1 MFVPFNQKSI
11 LLTTAIAFTGMIALD
26 FDELVQAQSNTQ
38 EVIIN
43 FAGWVGEEEFACGKS
58 YEQVGTSQATIT
70 PADFRFYVSDLALV
84 DEEGNVVP
92 IELEQDSKWQY
103 KNVALIDFEDGSGGC
118 DNGTAETRTMVVG
131 TVPEGDYQN
140 LQFTLGVP
148 KNLNHEDA
156 AVAPSP
162 MNLTSLWWNWQGGYK
177 FLRADLKTEQ
187 AIANISETSDSQTT
201 HSQDGTGNV
210 QINQQTT
217 STSNQS
223 GSQTTSQTSSQ
234 TSILNNGHGTHS
246 QTSSTQTSHQDSN
259 NNTYPIHLGSTG
271 CQDSARSELFDC
283 ANPNRAKI
291 VLEDFN
297 PEDNVIIADLAELL
311 YQTDLTRNQ
320 ANTPTGCMSSPD
332 DGDCTGIM
340 ENLGLSRNNT
350 TSTEQKFF
358 WVE

>member
-11 LLTTAIAFTGMIALD
+11 LLTTAIAFTGMIAFD
-26 FDELVQAQSNTQ
+26 FNELVQAQSNTQ

-92 IELEQDSKWQY
+92 IELEQDGKWQY
-103 KNVALIDFEDGSGGC
+103 QNVALIDFENGSGGC

-187 AIANISETSDSQTT
+187 AISNISETSDSQTT
-201 HSQDGTGNV
+201 HTQDGTGNV

-217 STSNQS
+217 HTDHQS
-223 GSQTTSQTSSQ
+223 GSQTT
-234 TSILNNGHGTHS
+234 S

-271 CQDSARSELFDC
+271 CQDSARSDLFDC
-283 ANPNRAKI
+283 TNPNRAKI

-311 YQTDLTRNQ
+311 YQTDLNSNQ
-320 ANTPTGCMSSPD
+320 ANTPFGCMSSPD
-332 DGDCTGIM
+332 DSDCTGIM
-340 ENLGLSRNNT
+340 ENLGLSSKNT